1 MVKYDSSILFMRQD
15 KLSFLIKNDDSI
27 TGYLKIIV
35 DPNEIELLNLNPRL
49 IIKWRHKS
57 KYWHFLYG
65 S

>member
-15 KLSFLIKNDDSI
+15 KLSFLIKNDYSI

-49 IIKWRHKS
+49 IIK
-57 KYWHFLYG
+57 
-65 S
+65 